1 MRYPNMF
8 TRVIAFF
15 YIIAIPYP
23 ISMKNAVHK
32 TAHRLLEILYMQDID
47 HPAFEALTLSHK
59 SEAIELLIADGLVF
73 ENEIYLPTDDLY
85 CYYSITPK
93 GEEQIESD
101 GFKPKRKIS
110 ATAYALIMV
119 AALVVVI
126 GFAMFL
132 IMLWLDLK

>member
-1 MRYPNMF
+1 
-8 TRVIAFF
+8 
-15 YIIAIPYP
+15 
-23 ISMKNAVHK
+23 MKNAVHK

-59 SEAIELLIADGLVF
+59 SDAIELLIADGLVF
-73 ENEIYLPTDDLY
+73 ENEIYLPTDKLY
-85 CYYSITPK
+85 CYYSITAK

-110 ATAYALIMV
+110 STAYALIMV
-119 AALVVVI
+119 AVLAVVI

-132 IMLWLDLK
+132 IMLWLDFK